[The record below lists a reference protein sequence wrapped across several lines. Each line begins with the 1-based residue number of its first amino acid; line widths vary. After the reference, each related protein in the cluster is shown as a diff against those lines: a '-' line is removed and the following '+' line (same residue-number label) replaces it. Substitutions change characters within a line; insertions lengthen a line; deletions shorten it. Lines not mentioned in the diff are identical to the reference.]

1 MMIFYFEFNQEEI
14 LEIDFY
20 QNKLISFSNNNKLYI
35 YNLNYLSLYIY

>member
-1 MMIFYFEFNQEEI
+1 MMIFYFEFNQEKI

-35 YNLNYLSLYIY
+35 YNLNYLSLYIF

>member
-20 QNKLISFSNNNKLYI
+20 QNKLISFSNYNKLYI
-35 YNLNYLSLYIY
+35 